1 MTDGEVLLGHFSD
14 KLAECAD
21 ENRITCTGFLD
32 ASQRSEAMRFCA
44 ARKARHV
51 FFGGY
56 EDAERTVCAFLPD
69 YFDEADFPLY
79 FLENE
84 DDSPVVAVRCEYPKD
99 APALTHRD
107 FLGSL
112 MALGI
117 KRETVGDIL
126 VSERS
131 ADVFVLPQ
139 IAEYLSRDFSRAGR
153 VSVNVTKISLRD
165 VRVPPQRTE
174 SHRDTVA
181 SMRLDAVVSAVFS
194 LSRGKAE
201 EAIVAGLVFCND
213 VRSFKTDAKV
223 SEGDK
228 IVLRGSGKA
237 RITSVGGF
245 SKKGRTVILFDK
257 YL

>member
-1 MTDGEVLLGHFSD
+1 MTDGEVLLAHFAD
-14 KLAECAD
+14 KLEECAS
-21 ENRITCTGFLD
+21 ENRITSTNFLD

-56 EDAERTVCAFLPD
+56 DDAERTVCVFLPD
-69 YFDEADFPLY
+69 YFGEDDFPAY
-79 FLENE
+79 FFENE
-84 DDSPVVAVRCEYPKD
+84 DDSPLVAVRCKYPKD

-131 ADVFVLPQ
+131 ADIFTLPQ
-139 IAEYLSRDFSRAGR
+139 IAKCLLQDFNRAGR
-153 VSVNVTKISLRD
+153 VSVSVSEISLRD
-165 VRVPPQRTE
+165 VKIPAQRVE
-174 SHRDTVA
+174 SRRDTVA
-181 SMRLDAVVSAVFS
+181 SLRLDAVVSAVFS

-201 EAIVAGLVFCND
+201 EAIIAGLVFCND
-213 VRSFKTDAKV
+213 VKTLKSDAKV
-223 SEGDK
+223 CEGDK

-237 RITSVGGF
+237 MITSVGGF
-245 SKKGRTVILFDK
+245 SKKGRTVILFDR